1 MITDKELDQTNNIL
15 IENHELKKKIS
26 EYENRMGIGDNDPA
40 KDGYL
45 VLVNLLTQQNFY
57 LREFKLKDLITS
69 DDAAKKIEYKNAKDL
84 WEGLPKMIENVS
96 NLKVA
101 LKMEGEEK
109 KIFYKPLSAKEI
121 ANGNV

>member
-1 MITDKELDQTNNIL
+1 MIDYKAKCE
-15 IENHELKKKIS
+15 
-26 EYENRMGIGDNDPA
+26 EYEKRMGIGQNDPA

-45 VLVNLLTQQNFY
+45 VLVSILQQQNEY
-57 LREFKLKDLITS
+57 LSEFKIKSKIAS
-69 DDAAKKIEYKNAKDL
+69 DEKADMTAYKNAKDL

-96 NLKVA
+96 NLKIA

-109 KIFYKPLSAKEI
+109 RNFYKPISPKEI